1 MEHVEHISAQ
11 VCVVRMRA
19 RGRVIPP
26 NLPVPPCSIAA
37 CVAAGGVCMGREEE
51 RLYMSGTEQWRNSYR
66 GEAGHE
72 DSDLLP
78 RDKSA
83 DSSMAF
89 AAGGSPF
96 DPLWT
101 PEQVARRLNV
111 SPDWVRDHSSR
122 KEPRLPVIRLGGG
135 PGRAGLLRYRASQIE
150 KFIEEMER
158 LSSRNSR
165 RI

>member
-1 MEHVEHISAQ
+1 M
-11 VCVVRMRA
+11 CGDR
-19 RGRVIPP
+19 
-26 NLPVPPCSIAA
+26 
-37 CVAAGGVCMGREEE
+37 
-51 RLYMSGTEQWRNSYR
+51 QWRNPYR
-66 GEAGHE
+66 GETDHE

-78 RDKSA
+78 RNKST
-83 DSSMAF
+83 DSAMAS
-89 AAGGSPF
+89 AAGRLEH

-101 PEQVARRLNV
+101 PEQVAGRLNV

>member
-1 MEHVEHISAQ
+1 
-11 VCVVRMRA
+11 
-19 RGRVIPP
+19 
-26 NLPVPPCSIAA
+26 
-37 CVAAGGVCMGREEE
+37 
-51 RLYMSGTEQWRNSYR
+51 MSGKLQGRNSYS
-66 GEAGHE
+66 GEAAHE

-78 RDKSA
+78 RNKST
-83 DSSMAF
+83 DSAMAS
-89 AAGGSPF
+89 AAGRLDH
-96 DPLWT
+96 DPLLT

>member
-1 MEHVEHISAQ
+1 MDSGGTH
-11 VCVVRMRA
+11 
-19 RGRVIPP
+19 
-26 NLPVPPCSIAA
+26 IAA
-37 CVAAGGVCMGREEE
+37 KPVTRTATCCPGIRAPTRRWHLQLE
-51 RLYMSGTEQWRNSYR
+51 
-66 GEAGHE
+66 
-72 DSDLLP
+72 
-78 RDKSA
+78 
-83 DSSMAF
+83 
-89 AAGGSPF
+89 GSPF

>member
-1 MEHVEHISAQ
+1 
-11 VCVVRMRA
+11 
-19 RGRVIPP
+19 
-26 NLPVPPCSIAA
+26 
-37 CVAAGGVCMGREEE
+37 MGRGKE
-51 RLYMSGTEQWRNSYR
+51 RRYMSATGQRQYG
-66 GEAGHE
+66 GEVGRE

-78 RDKSA
+78 TDTST
-83 DSSMAF
+83 
-89 AAGGSPF
+89 PF

-158 LSSRNSR
+158 LSTRNSR

>member
-1 MEHVEHISAQ
+1 
-11 VCVVRMRA
+11 
-19 RGRVIPP
+19 
-26 NLPVPPCSIAA
+26 
-37 CVAAGGVCMGREEE
+37 
-51 RLYMSGTEQWRNSYR
+51 MSGKGQWRNSDPD
-66 GEAGHE
+66 EAGQN
-72 DSDLLP
+72 SRDLLP
-78 RDKSA
+78 GDKNA
-83 DSSMAF
+83 GSSTGS
-89 AAGGSPF
+89 AGGPTY

-101 PEQVARRLNV
+101 PEQAARRLNV

-158 LSSRNSR
+158 RSKHNSR

>member
-1 MEHVEHISAQ
+1 
-11 VCVVRMRA
+11 
-19 RGRVIPP
+19 
-26 NLPVPPCSIAA
+26 
-37 CVAAGGVCMGREEE
+37 
-51 RLYMSGTEQWRNSYR
+51 MSGKGQWRSSCR
-66 GEAGHE
+66 GEDSHE
-72 DSDLLP
+72 HSDLAP
-78 RDKSA
+78 RNKSA
-83 DSSMAF
+83 DSSLAC
-89 AAGGSPF
+89 AAGGSAF

-101 PEQVARRLNV
+101 PEQVAQRLNV

-158 LSSRNSR
+158 LSSRTLR

>member
-1 MEHVEHISAQ
+1 
-11 VCVVRMRA
+11 MR
-19 RGRVIPP
+19 
-26 NLPVPPCSIAA
+26 
-37 CVAAGGVCMGREEE
+37 REEE
-51 RLYMSGTEQWRNSYR
+51 RRYMSGDGRWRNSYPT
-66 GEAGHE
+66 EACQNDGGV
-72 DSDLLP
+72 LTA
-78 RDKSA
+78 DKITDWAMVS
-83 DSSMAF
+83 
-89 AAGGSPF
+89 AAGRLDQ